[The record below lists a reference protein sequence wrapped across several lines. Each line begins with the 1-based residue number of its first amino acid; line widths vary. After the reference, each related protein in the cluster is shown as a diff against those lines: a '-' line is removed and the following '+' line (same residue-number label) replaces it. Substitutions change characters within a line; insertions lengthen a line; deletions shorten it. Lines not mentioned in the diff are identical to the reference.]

1 MATSNISNT
10 ILDLSGSAVSDV
22 VVVARLKPGPG
33 FRIYEGTEVASQVTT
48 TSASNGAWALTLEQN
63 EPADPVDATKLGI
76 SPSGSYYEIE
86 EQIPDAKGG
95 LKSWTVTVGTTSQT
109 LYAALVTTLPA
120 DVGPTYLTQSS
131 GDARYSQLG
140 NIGSTSTTAV
150 AATASQG
157 TASSAARSDHIH
169 NLGSIVDSSTVEL
182 SSGLI
187 RVKDSGITTAK
198 INALAVTKDK
208 LAYDGGN
215 MVFATEATR
224 DAAIPSPV
232 EGQQCYLTAP
242 TVPAATGSIT
252 AVPTGVQVIYNGSV
266 WVCTTPI
273 AAVSNIA
280 ATTTS
285 TSYVTTLTSDSTAI
299 STTLVTGTTAYIQF
313 TARADMNS
321 VALSYLSVSVS
332 GATTVAVSDANG
344 TLSTVA
350 TNSAANLARS
360 YILTGLTAGTNT
372 FTLNYKVNANTATY
386 AHRNLVVCGVA

>member
-1 MATSNISNT
+1 MQQVNIIFLN
-10 ILDLSGSAVSDV
+10 
-22 VVVARLKPGPG
+22 
-33 FRIYEGTEVASQVTT
+33 
-48 TSASNGAWALTLEQN
+48 
-63 EPADPVDATKLGI
+63 
-76 SPSGSYYEIE
+76 
-86 EQIPDAKGG
+86 
-95 LKSWTVTVGTTSQT
+95 
-109 LYAALVTTLPA
+109 
-120 DVGPTYLTQSS
+120 
-131 GDARYSQLG
+131 
-140 NIGSTSTTAV
+140 
-150 AATASQG
+150 
-157 TASSAARSDHIH
+157 
-169 NLGSIVDSSTVEL
+169 
-182 SSGLI
+182 
-187 RVKDSGITTAK
+187 
-198 INALAVTKDK
+198 
-208 LAYDGGN
+208 
-215 MVFATEATR
+215 EATR

-273 AAVSNIA
+273 AATSNIA